1 YTDSL
6 VHDDVSPISAPR
18 RAGYHPGIYLARFPG
33 LEHLDLR
40 VEAASTDTASASLEN
55 GQFLYWE
62 SIQTQ
67 GPTNKGF
74 LVGDW
79 VGRQGK
85 GGQAW
90 LTYHLSPQ
98 EEVHFM
104 YRNAKVAKDFIPGG
118 TTQND
123 FEWYVCKR
131 IHKDFEVRGSFQYER
146 WKAPVYQTG
155 PQSDTVTG
163 VQVTWFEGPSK

>member
-1 YTDSL
+1 
-6 VHDDVSPISAPR
+6 
-18 RAGYHPGIYLARFPG
+18 

-40 VEAASTDTASASLEN
+40 VEGASTDTVSASVES
-55 GQFLYWE
+55 GQFLYYE
-62 SIQTQ
+62 SVQRQ

-85 GGQAW
+85 GGQVW

-98 EEVHFM
+98 EEVHVM
-104 YRNAKVAKDFIPGG
+104 YRNAKASSDFIPGG

-123 FEWYVCKR
+123 FEFYGCKR
-131 IHKDFEVRGSFQYER
+131 ILKDYEIRGSLQYEN
-146 WKAPVYQTG
+146 WKAPIYQTG
-155 PQSDTVTG
+155 AQSDTV
-163 VQVTWFEGPSK
+163 VALQITWFPRDIKK